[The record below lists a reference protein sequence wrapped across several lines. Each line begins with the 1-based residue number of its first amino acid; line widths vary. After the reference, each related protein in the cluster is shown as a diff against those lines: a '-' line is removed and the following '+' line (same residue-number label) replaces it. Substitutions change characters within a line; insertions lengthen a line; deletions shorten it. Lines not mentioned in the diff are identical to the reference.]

1 MFIIMTIP
9 QPRLFSFLLN
19 DTFFNFCKIFYNSLL
34 IITTLTVG
42 SSLALCFVAIFYDN
56 DNFEKDE
63 KDEKDKSELSLYDK
77 TCYYEIKY
85 LEEFRKL
92 QERELTKDNI
102 QDLITKNVEDET
114 PMGKIIMTYN
124 PETESFWYY
133 CDTKT
138 LTYKTL
144 DAVARLFAIKYDC
157 KQICVDYQKEW
168 EEGRQAIL
176 NQRDAE
182 NSLDDDEDEEEEKQ
196 KKEDSVFAQFKSYN
210 INSNRAKTKNTSKN
224 SKPYIHTD
232 KSNRFS
238 YKGRL
243 SDYVNS
249 YISDEKLND
258 KTNLLFSDFK
268 ISEHYT
274 NQIKDDCCN
283 T

>member
-1 MFIIMTIP
+1 MTILEP
-9 QPRLFSFLLN
+9 TLFAFLLN
-19 DTFFNFCKIFYNSLL
+19 DTFLNLCKFFYNSLL
-34 IITTLTVG
+34 IVSTLTIG
-42 SSLALCFVAIFYDN
+42 SSLALCFVATFYNN
-56 DNFEKDE
+56 DDDFEDE
-63 KDEKDKSELSLYDK
+63 PELSLYDK

-92 QERELTKDNI
+92 QERELSKDNI
-102 QDLITKNVEDET
+102 KDLITKNVEDET

-124 PETESFWYY
+124 HETESFWYY

-168 EEGRQAIL
+168 EEGRQAVL
-176 NQRDAE
+176 NQRELE
-182 NSLDDDEDEEEEKQ
+182 NSLDDEEEEEEKQ

-210 INSNRAKTKNTSKN
+210 INSNRTKTKNTSTN

-238 YKGRL
+238 YKGRI
-243 SDYVNS
+243 SDYIDPS
-249 YISDEKLND
+249 CIPDEKPND
-258 KTNLLFSDFK
+258 KTNLLFADFK
-268 ISEHYT
+268 NSKHFT
-274 NQIKDDCCN
+274 NQINDDCCN